1 MTAMPART
9 HVMGQIPPLPASTGR
24 YQLSFVNFGPDLDPV
39 QRLRYEVF
47 NLELNEGLDAS
58 HKTGLDQ
65 DEFDP
70 HCHHLIIRDTSD
82 GRVVGTYRMQTAAM
96 AERGAGFYAATEYDL
111 SGLPDDVLGDALEIG
126 RAAIARDHRNLKVL
140 YLLWQGLGRYMAHN
154 SLGYLF
160 GCCSLT
166 SQDAHEATRVY
177 RRLKQSGQTDDRYLV
192 RPLPELACLVQEP
205 EPGKTHIPRLM
216 RTYLSLGATICS
228 EPAMDTQFKTV
239 DYLALFDLGSM
250 HPSRLAFFQC
260 IP

>member
-1 MTAMPART
+1 
-9 HVMGQIPPLPASTGR
+9 MGQIPPLPAGTGR
-24 YQLSFVNFGPDLDPV
+24 YELAFVGQGPELEPV

-47 NLELNEGLDAS
+47 NVELNEGLDAS
-58 HKTGLDQ
+58 HETGLDR

-82 GRVVGTYRMQTAAM
+82 GRIVGTYRMQTAAM
-96 AERGAGFYAATEYDL
+96 AAGGAGFYASTEYDL
-111 SGLPDDVLGDALEIG
+111 SALPAEVLGSALEIG

-177 RRLKQSGQTDDRYLV
+177 RKLERSGQIDSRYRV
-192 RPLPELACLVQEP
+192 RPLPELTCLVDNP
-205 EPGKTHIPRLM
+205 EPGPSHIPRLM

-239 DYLALFDLGSM
+239 DYLALFDLASM
-250 HPSRLAFFQC
+250 HPARLAFFQC